1 MLAVDILEVPVSY
14 KNNRYLLMVQDYFT
28 KWAEAIPLRDQTAAR
43 IMEELVKLFSTL
55 GIPEALHSGQGQNF
69 ESTILKDTLEAFGVR
84 KSHTTVYHP
93 QGDSMVERLNRT
105 LLQLLSVCML
115 TKNLP
120 IGNATFH

>member
-1 MLAVDILEVPVSY
+1 
-14 KNNRYLLMVQDYFT
+14 MVQDYFT
-28 KWAEAIPLRDQTAAR
+28 KWAEAIPLRNQTAAR

-55 GIPEALHSGQGQNF
+55 GIPEALHSDQGQNF

-84 KSHTTVYHP
+84 KSRTTAYHP
-93 QGDSMVERLNRT
+93 QGNGMVERLNRS
-105 LLQLLSVCML
+105 LLQYML